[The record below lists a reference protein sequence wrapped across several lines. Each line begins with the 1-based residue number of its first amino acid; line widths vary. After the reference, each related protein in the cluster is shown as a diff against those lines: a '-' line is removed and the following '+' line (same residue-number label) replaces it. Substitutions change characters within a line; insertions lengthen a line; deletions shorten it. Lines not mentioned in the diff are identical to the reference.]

1 MLLELLQ
8 GPLFGRVGL
17 GYVTADRTHGRFF
30 LRMREGGRAESR
42 EAAITRIE
50 RYVTEA
56 GLQPTNI
63 AGQYELQLQLG
74 RLIGSSLAIGLGGL
88 LLLFVGIAAV
98 VSRDGF
104 TTVAMVACLVSIPV
118 VVLGVMGHLSMPVDI
133 IASPAANV
141 ALAMGV
147 DSMIHLV
154 MRVRSLKRVHMFE
167 TDTWVRARE
176 QLWQPIVGAAGIIS
190 VGFGIFGLSSFPP
203 TQRFGIAVIV
213 GTIVAA
219 TLTLLILPAATT
231 LKNAS
236 A

>member
-1 MLLELLQ
+1 
-8 GPLFGRVGL
+8 
-17 GYVTADRTHGRFF
+17 
-30 LRMREGGRAESR
+30 
-42 EAAITRIE
+42 
-50 RYVTEA
+50 
-56 GLQPTNI
+56 
-63 AGQYELQLQLG
+63 
-74 RLIGSSLAIGLGGL
+74 
-88 LLLFVGIAAV
+88 
-98 VSRDGF
+98 
-104 TTVAMVACLVSIPV
+104 
-118 VVLGVMGHLSMPVDI
+118 
-133 IASPAANV
+133 V